1 MTKQSYFDRITRLND
16 GRCPVHGIGLSQI
29 GRTGEGANLRSIVGC
44 GRRDCDISAYAQSID
59 GPWTLLP
66 EHTHL
71 LREE

>member
-1 MTKQSYFDRITRLND
+1 MAKQSYLDRITRFND

-29 GRTGEGANLRSIVGC
+29 GLTDEGASSRAIVGC
-44 GRRDCDISAYAQSID
+44 GRRDCDITAYAQTID

-71 LREE
+71 LKKG